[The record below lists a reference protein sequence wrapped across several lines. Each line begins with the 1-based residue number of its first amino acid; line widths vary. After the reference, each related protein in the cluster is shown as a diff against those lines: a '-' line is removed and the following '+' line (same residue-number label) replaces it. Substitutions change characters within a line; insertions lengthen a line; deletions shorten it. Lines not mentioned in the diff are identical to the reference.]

1 MQLASALDSTVVH
14 WARIIFAITT
24 KLLARRGA
32 RALSAIGV
40 LAHELLE
47 RFPFAAPGRLR
58 RPATVH
64 HVEELD
70 LREIVHKQ

>member
-1 MQLASALDSTVVH
+1 MQLASALDSTVLH

-32 RALSAIGV
+32 RAFSAIGV
-40 LAHELLE
+40 LVHELLE
-47 RFPFAAPGRLR
+47 RFPLRCAWKAATSGNGASR
-58 RPATVH
+58 R
-64 HVEELD
+64 ELD